1 MRCAGNPHDSR
12 FANHRLKRLQELG
25 LSEREANAKAELYG
39 SADQALDGL
48 GADRHRWS
56 LWVPGR
62 IEVLGK
68 HTDYAGGRS
77 LVCALE
83 RGFCVRVA
91 PRRDAIV
98 RACSLDRRA
107 TFETSLVSPVA
118 GERASW
124 TRYVATVVSRLSSNF
139 ERVHRGA
146 DIAFASD
153 LPADAGMSS
162 SSTLVV
168 ATFIA
173 LSKANDLR
181 SNTAFRSAISSGE
194 ELAAY
199 LGAVENGRPF
209 RDLAGAPGVG
219 TFGGNQD
226 QTAILC
232 SEPGQLARYAW
243 DPVRREARLPVPAG
257 FVFALGSS
265 GVHALK
271 SGAALAKY
279 NRVSLAAQRLVE
291 LWNRDSGRTDA
302 MLGSAI
308 MSGHG
313 AADRIRSL
321 AARARGGGFTPAYL
335 RGRLD
340 QFVTETFEIIPAA
353 SDALQRESLTE
364 FGVVVDHSQRLV
376 EAHLGNQV
384 PETVTLQRSA
394 RELGAVAASAF
405 GAGFGGAVWALVAE
419 DEAESFLERWSE
431 AYRKKHRRAAREST
445 FFLSRAGP
453 HAYQF

>member
-1 MRCAGNPHDSR
+1 MRK
-12 FANHRLKRLQELG
+12 LIELG
-25 LSEREANAKAELYG
+25 VSESEALAKTRLYEA
-39 SADQALDGL
+39 ADGALDSL
-48 GADRHRWS
+48 GAHRERWS

-83 RGFCVRVA
+83 RGFCVQVA
-91 PRRDAIV
+91 PRRDSIV
-98 RACSLDRRA
+98 RACSLDRNA
-107 TFETSLVSPVA
+107 VFQTSLTVPVV
-118 GERASW
+118 GERGSW
-124 TRYVATVVSRLSSNF
+124 TQYVATVVSRLAANF
-139 ERVHRGA
+139 DRMNRGA

-162 SSTLVV
+162 SSALVV

-181 SNTAFRSAISSGE
+181 SNTIFRSMISSGE

-209 RDLAGAPGVG
+209 RDLIGDNGVG

-232 SEPGQLARYAW
+232 SEPRQFARYSW
-243 DPVRREARLPVPAG
+243 GPVRREGLYDVPPG

-265 GVHALK
+265 GVHAPK
-271 SGAALAKY
+271 SGAARAKY

-291 LWNRDSGRTDA
+291 LWNKDSGRSDQ
-302 MLGSAI
+302 MLGSVI
-308 MSGHG
+308 MNNHG
-313 AADRIRSL
+313 AADWIRAL
-321 AARARGGGFTPAYL
+321 AAKARGGAFTSTYL
-335 RGRLD
+335 KGRLE
-340 QFVTETFEIIPAA
+340 QFLAETFEIIPAA

-364 FGVVVDHSQRLV
+364 FGVVVDHSMRLA

-405 GAGFGGAVWALVAE
+405 GAGFGGAVWALVPE
-419 DEAESFLERWSE
+419 SE
-431 AYRKKHRRAAREST
+431 ADAFLTRWAEGYRKKYRKAGKESV

>member
-1 MRCAGNPHDSR
+1 MRK
-12 FANHRLKRLQELG
+12 LIELG
-25 LSEREANAKAELYG
+25 ISEAEATAKTSLYEK
-39 SADQALDGL
+39 ADAALDSL
-48 GADRHRWS
+48 GAHRERWA

-62 IEVLGK
+62 IEILGK

-83 RGFCVRVA
+83 RGFCVQVA
-91 PRRDAIV
+91 PRRDSIV
-98 RACSLDRRA
+98 RVCSLDRNDV
-107 TFETSLVSPVA
+107 FQTSLTAPA
-118 GERASW
+118 GGERGSW
-124 TRYVATVVSRLSSNF
+124 TQYVATVVSRLAANF
-139 ERVHRGA
+139 DRVHRGA

-162 SSTLVV
+162 SSALVV

-181 SNTAFRSAISSGE
+181 SNTVFRSMISSGE

-209 RDLAGAPGVG
+209 RDLLGDEGVG

-232 SEPGQLARYAW
+232 SEPNQFTRYAW
-243 DPVRREARLPVPAG
+243 DPVKREGLYAVPPG

-265 GVHALK
+265 GVHAPK
-271 SGAALAKY
+271 SGAAKAKY

-291 LWNRDSGRTDA
+291 LWNRDTGRSDQ
-302 MLGSAI
+302 MLGSVI
-308 MSGHG
+308 MNHHG
-313 AADRIRSL
+313 AADRIREL
-321 AARARGGGFTPAYL
+321 AAKSRGGAFTATYL
-335 RGRLD
+335 KGRLE
-340 QFVTETFEIIPAA
+340 QFLAETFEIIPAA
-353 SDALQRESLTE
+353 SDALDRQSLTE
-364 FGVVVDHSQRLV
+364 FGVVVDHSMRLA

-405 GAGFGGAVWALVAE
+405 GAGFGGAVWALVP
-419 DEAESFLERWSE
+419 EADADAFLTRWSE
-431 AYRKKHRRAAREST
+431 NYRKKYRKAGKESV

>member
-1 MRCAGNPHDSR
+1 MRKLID
-12 FANHRLKRLQELG
+12 LG
-25 LSEREANAKAELYG
+25 VSEAEATAKTGLYER
-39 SADQALDGL
+39 ADEALDSL
-48 GADRHRWS
+48 GADRQRWS

-83 RGFCVRVA
+83 RGFCVQVA
-91 PRRDAIV
+91 PRRDSIV
-98 RACSLDRRA
+98 RVCSLDKQA
-107 TFETSLVSPVA
+107 VFQTSLTMPVA
-118 GERASW
+118 GERGSW
-124 TRYVATVVSRLSSNF
+124 TQYVATVVSRLATNF
-139 ERVHRGA
+139 ERVNRGA

-162 SSTLVV
+162 SSALVV

-181 SNTAFRSAISSGE
+181 SNTIFRSMISSGE

-209 RDLAGAPGVG
+209 RDLLGDEGVG

-232 SEPGQLARYAW
+232 SEPGQLARYGW
-243 DPVRREARLPVPAG
+243 DPVRREALLPVPQG

-265 GVHALK
+265 GVHAPK
-271 SGAALAKY
+271 SGAAKAKY
-279 NRVSLAAQRLVE
+279 NRVSLAARRLVE
-291 LWNRDSGRTDA
+291 LWNRDSGRNDP

-308 MSGHG
+308 MGVHG
-313 AADRIRSL
+313 AADRIRTL
-321 AARARGGGFTPAYL
+321 AGKARGGGFTATYL
-335 RGRLD
+335 KGRLE
-340 QFVTETFEIIPAA
+340 QFLAETFEIIPAA
-353 SDALQRESLTE
+353 SDALQRESMTE
-364 FGVVVDHSQRLV
+364 FGVVVDHSMRLA

-405 GAGFGGAVWALVAE
+405 GAGFGGAVWALVPE
-419 DEAESFLERWSE
+419 SE
-431 AYRKKHRRAAREST
+431 ADEFLARWAENYGKKHRRAAREAV
-445 FFLSRAGP
+445 FFKSRAGP

>member
-1 MRCAGNPHDSR
+1 MRK
-12 FANHRLKRLQELG
+12 LVELG
-25 LSEREANAKAELYG
+25 LSDREASAKTRLYE
-39 SADQALDGL
+39 SADGALDAM

-83 RGFCVRVA
+83 RGFCVQVA
-91 PRRDAIV
+91 PRRDATV
-98 RACSLDRRA
+98 RVRSLDQDA
-107 TFETSLVSPVA
+107 SFETSLTSPVA
-118 GERASW
+118 GARASW
-124 TRYVATVVSRLSSNF
+124 TQYVATVVGRLSTNF

-162 SSTLVV
+162 SSALVV

-173 LSKANDLR
+173 LSKTNDLR
-181 SNTAFRSAISSGE
+181 SNTNFRGMISSGE

-209 RDLAGAPGVG
+209 RELLGDVGVG

-243 DPVRREARLPVPAG
+243 DPVRRESLLPVPPG
-257 FVFALGSS
+257 HVFALGSS
-265 GVHALK
+265 GVHAPK
-271 SGAALAKY
+271 SGAARAKY
-279 NRVSLAAQRLVE
+279 NRVSLAARRLVE
-291 LWNRDSGRTDA
+291 LWNKNTSRSDP

-308 MSGHG
+308 TGEHG
-313 AADRIRSL
+313 ALDRIRAL
-321 AARARGGGFTPAYL
+321 AAKARGGDFNAAYL
-335 RGRLD
+335 TGRLE
-340 QFVTETFEIIPAA
+340 QFVAETFEIIPAA
-353 SDALQRESLTE
+353 SDALQRGSLTE
-364 FGVVVDHSQRLV
+364 FGVVVDHSMRL
-376 EAHLGNQV
+376 ADTLLGNQV
-384 PETVTLQRSA
+384 PETVTLQRAA

-405 GAGFGGAVWALVAE
+405 GAGFGGAVWALVTE
-419 DEAESFLERWSE
+419 DNADEFLTRWSE
-431 AYRKKHRRAAREST
+431 QYGKKHRRASKDAV

>member
-1 MRCAGNPHDSR
+1 LRK
-12 FANHRLKRLQELG
+12 LVELG
-25 LSEREANAKAELYG
+25 LSEPEATAKTRLYEA
-39 SADQALDGL
+39 ADKALDSL
-48 GADRHRWS
+48 GADAQRWS

-83 RGFCVRVA
+83 RGFCVQVA
-91 PRRDAIV
+91 PRRDSLV
-98 RACSLDRRA
+98 RACSLDKRA
-107 TFETSLVSPVA
+107 VFETSLTSPVA
-118 GERASW
+118 GQAGSW
-124 TRYVATVVSRLSSNF
+124 TQYVATVVNRLSTNF

-146 DIAFASD
+146 DVAFASD

-162 SSTLVV
+162 SSALVV

-181 SNTAFRSAISSGE
+181 SNTMFRSVISSGE

-209 RDLAGAPGVG
+209 RDRHGDEGVG

-232 SEPGQLARYAW
+232 SEPNQLARYAW
-243 DPVRREARLPVPAG
+243 DPVKRESLLPVPAG
-257 FVFALGSS
+257 HVFALGSS
-265 GVHALK
+265 GVHAPK
-271 SGAALAKY
+271 SGAARAKY
-279 NRVSLAAQRLVE
+279 NGVSLAARRLVE
-291 LWNRDSGRTDA
+291 LWNRDTGRSDP

-308 MSGHG
+308 IGVHG
-313 AADRIRSL
+313 AADRIREL
-321 AARARGGGFTPAYL
+321 AAKARGGGFTASYL
-335 RGRLD
+335 KGRLE
-340 QFVTETFEIIPAA
+340 QFVAETIEIIPAA

-364 FGVVVDHSQRLV
+364 FGVVVDHSQRLA

-419 DEAESFLERWSE
+419 DGADAFLTRWSE
-431 AYRKKHRRAAREST
+431 GYRKKHRRASRDAV

>member
-1 MRCAGNPHDSR
+1 MRK
-12 FANHRLKRLQELG
+12 LIELG
-25 LSEREANAKAELYG
+25 LSEPEASAKAALYDA
-39 SADQALDGL
+39 ADRAL
-48 GADRHRWS
+48 GAMGADGQRWS

-77 LVCALE
+77 MVCALE

-91 PRRDAIV
+91 PRRDALV
-98 RACSLDRRA
+98 RCFPVDNAELY
-107 TFETSLVSPVA
+107 ETSLTNPLAPVRGA
-118 GERASW
+118 WSN
-124 TRYVATVVSRLSSNF
+124 YVATVVNRLSRNF
-139 ERVHRGA
+139 DRVLRGA

-153 LPADAGMSS
+153 LPPDAGMSS
-162 SSTLVV
+162 SSALVV

-181 SNTAFRSAISSGE
+181 SNTAFRGMISSGE

-209 RDLAGAPGVG
+209 RDLDGDVGAGI
-219 TFGGNQD
+219 FGGNQD

-232 SEPGQLARYAW
+232 SEPGQLARYGW
-243 DPVRREARLPVPAG
+243 DPVRREALLPLPSG

-265 GVHALK
+265 GVHAPK
-271 SGAALAKY
+271 SGAARAKY
-279 NRVSLAAQRLVE
+279 NRVSLAARRLVE
-291 LWNRDSGRTDA
+291 LWNKDTGRSDS
-302 MLGSAI
+302 MLGSVVLNE
-308 MSGHG
+308 HG
-313 AADRIRSL
+313 AADRIRKL
-321 AARARGGGFTPAYL
+321 ATKARGGSFTAAYL
-335 RGRLD
+335 TGRFE
-340 QFVTETFEIIPAA
+340 QFVAETVEIIPAA
-353 SDALQRESLTE
+353 SDALERGSLTE
-364 FGVVVDHSQRLV
+364 FGVAVDHSMRLA
-376 EAHLGNQV
+376 ESNLGNQV

-394 RELGAVAASAF
+394 RELGAAAASAF

-419 DEAESFLERWSE
+419 DGADAFLTQWSE
-431 AYRKKHRRAAREST
+431 RYAKKHRRASREAV

>member
-1 MRCAGNPHDSR
+1 M
-12 FANHRLKRLQELG
+12 KRLVELG
-25 LSEREANAKAELYG
+25 VSEPEANAKTRLYEL
-39 SADQALDGL
+39 ADKALDTL
-48 GADRHRWS
+48 GADKQRWS

-83 RGFCVRVA
+83 RGFSVQVA
-91 PRRDAIV
+91 PRRDSVV
-98 RACSLDRRA
+98 RACSLDMKA
-107 TFETSLVSPVA
+107 VFETSLTTPVA
-118 GERASW
+118 GQPGSW
-124 TRYVATVVSRLSSNF
+124 NSYVATVVKRLSANF
-139 ERVHRGA
+139 ERVNRGA

-162 SSTLVV
+162 SSALVV

-181 SNTAFRSAISSGE
+181 SNTMFRSMISSGE

-209 RDLAGAPGVG
+209 RELAGDEGVG

-232 SEPGQLARYAW
+232 CEPNQLTRYLW
-243 DPVRREARLPVPAG
+243 EPVKREGLYRIPEG

-265 GVHALK
+265 GVHAPK
-271 SGAALAKY
+271 SGKAREKY
-279 NRVSLAAQRLVE
+279 NRVSLAAKRLVE
-291 LWNRDSGRTDA
+291 LWNKDTGRSDP

-308 MSGHG
+308 MSVHG
-313 AADRIRSL
+313 AADHVLRL
-321 AARARGGGFTPAYL
+321 ASKARGGSFTASYL
-335 RGRLD
+335 KGRLE
-340 QFVTETFEIIPAA
+340 QFLAETFEIIPAA
-353 SDALQRESLTE
+353 SDALDRGSLTE

-405 GAGFGGAVWALVAE
+405 GAGFGGAVWALVE
-419 DEAESFLERWSE
+419 EADADAFLTQWSE
-431 AYRKKHRRAAREST
+431 RYAKKYRRAAREAV

>member
-1 MRCAGNPHDSR
+1 MQ
-12 FANHRLKRLQELG
+12 RLIELG
-25 LSEREANAKAELYG
+25 LSENEAHRKSALYTT
-39 SADQALDGL
+39 ADRALDSM
-48 GADRHRWS
+48 GADGQRWS

-91 PRRDAIV
+91 PRRDALV
-98 RACSLDRRA
+98 RCFAVSTGQLY
-107 TFETSLVSPVA
+107 ETSLTNPLAAVRGQWSN
-118 GERASW
+118 
-124 TRYVATVVSRLSSNF
+124 YVATVVNRLSRNF
-139 ERVHRGA
+139 NRVLRGA
-146 DIAFASD
+146 DIAFGSD
-153 LPADAGMSS
+153 LPPDAGMSS
-162 SSTLVV
+162 SSALVV

-181 SNTAFRSAISSGE
+181 SNTAFRNMISSGE

-209 RDLAGAPGVG
+209 RDLEGDVGAGI
-219 TFGGNQD
+219 FGGNQD

-232 SEPGQLARYAW
+232 SEPGQLARYGW
-243 DPVRREARLPVPAG
+243 DPVRREALHAIPAG
-257 FVFALGSS
+257 FVFALGAS
-265 GVHALK
+265 GVHAPK
-271 SGAALAKY
+271 SGAARAKY
-279 NRVSLAAQRLVE
+279 NRVSLAAQRLVD
-291 LWNRDSGRTDA
+291 LWNKDTGRSDH
-302 MLGSAI
+302 MLGAVI
-308 MSGHG
+308 MKEPG
-313 AADRIRSL
+313 AVDRIRTL
-321 AARARGGGFTPAYL
+321 AARARGGSFTAAYL
-335 RGRLD
+335 KGRFE
-340 QFVTETFEIIPAA
+340 QFVTETVEIIPAA
-353 SDALQRESLTE
+353 SDALERGSLTE
-364 FGVVVDHSQRLV
+364 FGVVVDHSMHLA
-376 EAHLGNQV
+376 EANLGNQV

-419 DEAESFLERWSE
+419 ADADAFLTQWSE
-431 AYRKKHRRAAREST
+431 RYARKHRRASKEAV

>member
-1 MRCAGNPHDSR
+1 M
-12 FANHRLKRLQELG
+12 KRLIELG
-25 LSEREANAKAELYG
+25 VSEAEATAKTRLY
-39 SADQALDGL
+39 DQADDALDSM

-83 RGFCVRVA
+83 RGFCVQVA
-91 PRRDAIV
+91 PRRDATV
-98 RACSLDRRA
+98 RVRSLDRNA
-107 TFETSLVSPVA
+107 HYETSLTSPVA
-118 GERASW
+118 GARASW
-124 TRYVATVVSRLSSNF
+124 TRYVATVVGRLSTNF

-162 SSTLVV
+162 SSALVV

-173 LSKANDLR
+173 LSKTNDLR
-181 SNTAFRSAISSGE
+181 SNTIFRSMISSGE

-209 RDLAGAPGVG
+209 RELSGDVGVG

-232 SEPGQLARYAW
+232 SEPGQLIRYAW
-243 DPVRREARLPVPAG
+243 DPVRRESSLPLPPG
-257 FVFALGSS
+257 HVFALGSS
-265 GVHALK
+265 GIHAPK
-271 SGAALAKY
+271 SGAARAKY
-279 NRVSLAAQRLVE
+279 NRVSLAARRLVE
-291 LWNRDSGRTDA
+291 LWNKDTGRSDP

-308 MSGHG
+308 IGVPG
-313 AADRIRSL
+313 AVDRIREL
-321 AARARGGGFTPAYL
+321 AAKSRGGSFTAACL
-335 RGRLD
+335 KGRLE
-340 QFVTETFEIIPAA
+340 QFVAETFEIIPAA

-364 FGVVVDHSQRLV
+364 LGVVVDHSMRLA
-376 EAHLGNQV
+376 ETQLGNQV

-405 GAGFGGAVWALVAE
+405 GAGFGGAVWALVPE
-419 DEAESFLERWSE
+419 DGADEFLTRWSE
-431 AYRKKHRRAAREST
+431 GYRKKHRRASRDAV

>member
-1 MRCAGNPHDSR
+1 
-12 FANHRLKRLQELG
+12 LIELG
-25 LSEREANAKAELYG
+25 LSEAEANAKGPLYAAANG
-39 SADQALDGL
+39 ALDAL
-48 GADRHRWS
+48 GADTQRWS

-77 LVCALE
+77 LVCAIE
-83 RGFCVRVA
+83 RGFCVQVA
-91 PRRDAIV
+91 PRRDPVV
-98 RACSLDRRA
+98 RVCSLSRLE
-107 TFETSLVSPVA
+107 TFETSLTAPVD
-118 GERASW
+118 GEKASW
-124 TRYVATVVSRLSSNF
+124 TQYVATVVKRLSMNF
-139 ERVHRGA
+139 ERVQRGA

-162 SSTLVV
+162 SSALVV

-181 SNTAFRSAISSGE
+181 SNTVFRGTISSGE

-199 LGAVENGRPF
+199 LGAVENGRRF
-209 RDLAGAPGVG
+209 RHLEGDAGVG

-243 DPVRREARLPVPAG
+243 NPVNREALLQVPPG
-257 FVFALGSS
+257 HVFALGSS
-265 GVHALK
+265 GVHAPK
-271 SGAALAKY
+271 SGAALGKY
-279 NRVSLAAQRLVE
+279 NRVSLAASRLVE
-291 LWNRDSGRTDA
+291 LWNRDTGRSDE
-302 MLGSAI
+302 MLGTAI
-308 MSGHG
+308 TEVHG
-313 AADRIRSL
+313 ATGRIRAL
-321 AARARGGGFTPAYL
+321 AAKARGDGFTPTYL
-335 RGRLD
+335 KGRLE
-340 QFVTETFEIIPAA
+340 QFVAETFEIIPAA
-353 SDALQRESLTE
+353 ADALERESLTE
-364 FGVVVDHSQRLV
+364 FGVVVDHSQHLA

-384 PETVTLQRSA
+384 KETVTLQRSA

-405 GAGFGGAVWALVAE
+405 GAGFGGSVWALVPEAGAE
-419 DEAESFLERWSE
+419 AFLARWSE
-431 AYRKKHRRAAREST
+431 SYRKKYKKPGKDAV

>member
-1 MRCAGNPHDSR
+1 LRK
-12 FANHRLKRLQELG
+12 LIELG
-25 LSEREANAKAELYG
+25 LSEPEANAKAPLYEA
-39 SADQALDGL
+39 ADAALDSM
-48 GADRHRWS
+48 GAEQHRWS

-91 PRRDAIV
+91 PRRDALV
-98 RACSLDRRA
+98 RACSLDKKA
-107 TFETSLVSPVA
+107 IFETSLTSPVP
-118 GERASW
+118 GTPGTW
-124 TRYVATVVSRLSSNF
+124 TQYVATVVNRLSVNF
-139 ERVHRGA
+139 ERVSRGA
-146 DIAFASD
+146 DIAYASD

-162 SSTLVV
+162 SSALVV

-173 LSKANDLR
+173 LSKTNDLR
-181 SNTAFRSAISSGE
+181 SNTIFRDMISSGE

-209 RDLAGAPGVG
+209 RNLAGDEGVG

-232 SEPGQLARYAW
+232 SEPGQLVRYAW
-243 DPVRREARLPVPAG
+243 DPVKKEGLYRVPRG
-257 FVFALGSS
+257 YLFALASS
-265 GVHALK
+265 GVHAPK
-271 SGAALAKY
+271 SGAARAKY

-291 LWNRDSGRTDA
+291 LWNRDTGRSDV
-302 MLGSAI
+302 MLGSVI
-308 MSGHG
+308 RDVEG
-313 AADRIRSL
+313 AADRIRML
-321 AARARGGGFTPAYL
+321 AAKARGGAFTAAYL
-335 RGRLD
+335 KGRLE
-340 QFVTETFEIIPAA
+340 QFITETFEIIPAA
-353 SDALQRESLTE
+353 SDALDRESVTE
-364 FGVVVDHSQRLV
+364 FGLAVDHSQRLV

-384 PETVTLQRSA
+384 TETVTLQRSA

-405 GAGFGGAVWALVAE
+405 GAGFGGAVWALVAAP
-419 DEAESFLERWSE
+419 EADAFLTRWSE
-431 AYRKKHRRAAREST
+431 RYAKKHRKPGKEAV

>member
-1 MRCAGNPHDSR
+1 MRKLID
-12 FANHRLKRLQELG
+12 LG
-25 LSEREANAKAELYG
+25 LSEAEANAKTRLYDL
-39 SADQALDGL
+39 ADKALDKL
-48 GADRHRWS
+48 GADVQRWS

-91 PRRDAIV
+91 PRSDSLV
-98 RACSLDRRA
+98 RACSIDRQQL
-107 TFETSLVSPVA
+107 FQTSLTNPVA
-118 GERASW
+118 GAPGEFSN
-124 TRYVATVVSRLSSNF
+124 YVATVVTRLAKNF
-139 ERVHRGA
+139 ERVVRGA

-153 LPADAGMSS
+153 LPPDAGMSS
-162 SSTLVV
+162 SSALVV

-173 LSKANDLR
+173 LSKTNDLR
-181 SNTAFRSAISSGE
+181 SNTMFRSLISTGE

-209 RDLAGAPGVG
+209 GQLAGDVG
-219 TFGGNQD
+219 AGIFGGNQD

-232 SEPGQLARYAW
+232 SEPGQLVRYSW
-243 DPVRREARLPVPAG
+243 DPVKREGVYRIPPG
-257 FVFALGSS
+257 YVFALGSS
-265 GVHALK
+265 GVHAPK
-271 SGAALAKY
+271 SGAARARY

-291 LWNRDSGRTDA
+291 LWNKDTGRHDV
-302 MLGSAI
+302 MLGSVL
-308 MSGHG
+308 SNVPG
-313 AADRIRSL
+313 AVEHIRAL
-321 AARARGGGFTPAYL
+321 AAKSRGGAFTAAYL
-335 RGRLD
+335 KGRLE
-340 QFVTETFEIIPAA
+340 QFVAETYEIIPAA
-353 SDALQRESLTE
+353 SDALDRGSLTE
-364 FGVVVDHSQRLV
+364 FGMVVDHSMRLA
-376 EAHLGNQV
+376 ESNLGNQV

-405 GAGFGGAVWALVAE
+405 GAGFGGAVWALVREDGAE
-419 DEAESFLERWSE
+419 AFLAQWSE
-431 AYRKKHRRAAREST
+431 RYAKKHRKVSREAV

>member
-1 MRCAGNPHDSR
+1 LRK
-12 FANHRLKRLQELG
+12 LVELG
-25 LSEREANAKAELYG
+25 LSEPEASAKTPLYDA
-39 SADQALDGL
+39 ADRALDSVD
-48 GADRHRWS
+48 AEEHRWS

-91 PRRDAIV
+91 PRRDAMV
-98 RACSLDRRA
+98 RACSLDKRA
-107 TFETSLVSPVA
+107 VFETSLTSPVP
-118 GERASW
+118 GKPGTW
-124 TRYVATVVSRLSSNF
+124 TQYVATVVNRLSANF
-139 ERVHRGA
+139 DRVSRGA
-146 DIAFASD
+146 DIAYASD

-162 SSTLVV
+162 SSALVV

-173 LSKANDLR
+173 LSKTNDLR
-181 SNTAFRSAISSGE
+181 SNTIFRDMISSGE

-209 RDLAGAPGVG
+209 RNLAGDEGVG

-232 SEPGQLARYAW
+232 SEPSQLVRFAW
-243 DPVRREARLPVPAG
+243 DPVKKEGLYRIPG
-257 FVFALGSS
+257 GYVFALASS
-265 GVHALK
+265 GVHAPK
-271 SGAALAKY
+271 SGAARAKY
-279 NRVSLAAQRLVE
+279 NRVSLAARRLVE
-291 LWNRDSGRTDA
+291 LWNKDTGRTDV
-302 MLGSAI
+302 MLGSVI
-308 MSGHG
+308 RNVEG
-313 AADRIRSL
+313 AADRIRTL
-321 AARARGGGFTPAYL
+321 AAKARGGTFTATYL
-335 RGRLD
+335 KGRLE
-340 QFVTETFEIIPAA
+340 QFIEETFEIIPAA
-353 SDALQRESLTE
+353 SDALDRESLTE
-364 FGVVVDHSQRLV
+364 FGLVVDHSMRLA

-384 PETVTLQRSA
+384 SETVTLQRSA

-405 GAGFGGAVWALVAE
+405 GAGFGGAVWALVAAS
-419 DEAESFLERWSE
+419 DADAFLTRWSE
-431 AYRKKHRRAAREST
+431 RYAKKHRRASKEAV